1 MSQKTNKLYRI
12 LSYPTIY
19 SIFQKLMKGDKIR
32 KKILKTNV
40 IKKNP
45 IVLDIGCGL
54 GDSLEYIDNPVY
66 FGYDISQDYINYA
79 KKKYGKKGFFFCR
92 FIASDSKK

>member
-1 MSQKTNKLYRI
+1 MSQKTNKFYRI
-12 LSYPTIY
+12 LSYPIIY

-54 GDSLEYIDNPVY
+54 GDSLEYIDNPIY

-79 KKKYGKKGFFFCR
+79 KKKIRQKRFFLL
-92 FIASDSKK
+92 